1 MGFDRVSCED
11 EPTSTSEHQG
21 HDREI
26 SLLFRGQLAAAIG

>member
-1 MGFDRVSCED
+1 MEFDGVSCED

-26 SLLFRGQLAAAIG
+26 SLLFGGYLVVAIG